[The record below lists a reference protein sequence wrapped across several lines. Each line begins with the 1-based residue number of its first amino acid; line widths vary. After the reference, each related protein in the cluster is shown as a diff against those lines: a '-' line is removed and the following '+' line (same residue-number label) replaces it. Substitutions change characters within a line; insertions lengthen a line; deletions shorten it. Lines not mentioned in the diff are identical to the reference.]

1 MKSQTSQVARSCRIR
16 EWASMFQECRNRP
29 NGMSVDKWCQEN
41 NITKVNYYYRFAQVR
56 KACLDSIPSNAVK
69 HAIIPVP
76 TELMHTEPESTA
88 VDANSALIQ
97 DSFLDISANGMTIR
111 VTEQTSSS
119 LLKKVLEVLAHV
131 EWCNLFQT
139 SVYRLRIHGLSEK
152 YYYSRRLL
160 QHPIVTA
167 FLQNL
172 LG

>member
-29 NGMSVDKWCQEN
+29 NGMSVDEWCQAN
-41 NITKVNYYYRFAQVR
+41 NITKANYYYRFAQVR
-56 KACLDSIPSNAVK
+56 KVCLD
-69 HAIIPVP
+69 AIIPVP

-88 VDANSALIQ
+88 VDSNSALIQ

-131 EWCNLFQT
+131 E
-139 SVYRLRIHGLSEK
+139 
-152 YYYSRRLL
+152 
-160 QHPIVTA
+160 
-167 FLQNL
+167 
-172 LG
+172 